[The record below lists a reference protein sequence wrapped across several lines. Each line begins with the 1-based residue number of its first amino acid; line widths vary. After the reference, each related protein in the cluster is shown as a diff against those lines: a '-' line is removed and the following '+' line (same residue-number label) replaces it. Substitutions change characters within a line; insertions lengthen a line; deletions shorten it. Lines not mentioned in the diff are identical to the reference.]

1 MAYYRCTG
9 EGGSTPIVQEPF
21 IYNVDYNGDHGVGF
35 NSGHKHTA
43 NTKVRM
49 KAVFDTWLGYG
60 QAFGARSENFRNNAF
75 GFFPLFDGL
84 QPCYYRTNQELRGTN
99 YSDPV
104 DTAQMWY
111 GVPVI
116 LECEGQSASW
126 YVDGFPSDVHTLNAT
141 SATVDAG
148 IAPLGIFCGNNSTSP
163 DGWTFYDPVKYMIFY
178 WMEIYESDVLVHKF
192 VPAYNNSQYCL
203 YDEVDQTYIYEC
215 NGNYSRL
222 RGSSDI
228 PTS

>member
-9 EGGSTPIVQEPF
+9 EGGSTPIVQEPY
-21 IYNVDYNGDHGVGF
+21 IYNTVESGVGF

-49 KAVFDTWLGYG
+49 KASFPTWGGYG
-60 QAFGARSENFRNNAF
+60 QAFGARANNYGYNAF
-75 GFFPLFDGL
+75 GFFPWFDSL
-84 QPCYYRTNQELRGTN
+84 RCCYYRTGQELPGT
-99 YSDPV
+99 YFYVTPSDS
-104 DTAQMWY
+104 TQMFY
-111 GVPVI
+111 GVPVVV
-116 LECEGQSASW
+116 ECEGNTASW
-126 YVDGFPSDVHTLNAT
+126 YSEDDPSNIHSIVAQN
-141 SATVDAG
+141 ATVDAG
-148 IAPLGIFCGNNSTSP
+148 IAPLGIFCVNNSTVA
-163 DGWTFYDPVKYMIFY
+163 DGWDAFDAAKYMVFY
-178 WMEIYESDVLVHKF
+178 WMEIYESNVLEHRF
-192 VPAYNNSQYCL
+192 VPAYNNGQYCL

>member
-9 EGGSTPIVQEPF
+9 EGGSTPIVQEPY
-21 IYNVDYNGDHGVGF
+21 IYNTVEGGVGF

-49 KAVFDTWLGYG
+49 KASFPTWGGYG
-60 QAFGARSENFRNNAF
+60 QAFGARANNYNNTAF
-75 GFFPLFDGL
+75 GFFPWFDGL
-84 QPCYYRTNQELRGTN
+84 RSCYYRTGQELSGSWFN
-99 YSDPV
+99 ASE
-104 DTAQMWY
+104 DTTQMFY

-126 YVDGFPSDVHTLNAT
+126 YVDGFPSDVHTLNA
-141 SATVDAG
+141 SSSNVNAG
-148 IAPLGIFCGNNSTSP
+148 IAPLGIFCCNNTTTP
-163 DGWTFYDPVKYMIFY
+163 DGWEAFDAAKYMVFY
-178 WMEIYESDVLVHKF
+178 WMEIYESNVLVHKF
-192 VPAYNNSQYCL
+192 VPAYNNGQYCL